1 MRVSVKLPKSNSKSS
16 GFTFTIH
23 YEALN
28 KIRSMP
34 LDRSCENNAVLM
46 HINKSQ
52 ISLSKNTV
60 FTMIALHSVGP
71 TLISVFAATIA
82 DAAIVEYNWTLR
94 PVRASPKDTSFSVD
108 CNLNRLML
116 LINDEYPGPTLR
128 AQVNDTIRIN
138 LVNEDPSQSFSL
150 HHHGLHMFGQPY
162 YDGTASASQC
172 AANVLQTQVYE
183 FTVNEAGT
191 HYWHG
196 HMAMERGDG
205 YEGAI
210 IVTDPNDMRETELEA
225 TYDEEEVIFLQD
237 WYHLDGPALR
247 AGLDAIPFIWIG
259 DPQSFVINGGGLY
272 LRCFENTTVDPSLC
286 ANNCSIDNYIR
297 TIDVESGKTYRLRII
312 GGQTLIGVNFAI
324 SDHNMTI
331 VEVEGTLCEPFEVSS
346 LDVMPG
352 QRFSALVTMDK
363 DPDSYWATTSVRYR
377 SSGPYGGIIFRY
389 KGAPET
395 NLTLNGP
402 FPDHPLWNETEPT
415 EVLERNL
422 VTKNID
428 SYPDHDVLSA
438 DENAIRRFVLV
449 TTQATDQASGM
460 LRWAVNNVTYVMP
473 PKPFIFS
480 AYEACNVEGAA
491 PWPET
496 IVPGS
501 VVLPEAPPNPWNYTE
516 PVHES
521 VGSYNKESEPSMI
534 PAVEGEIIEVIL
546 QNARALNNV
555 SEMHPWH
562 LHGYSFY
569 VIGRGNGVYDKE
581 NDMSSYNLENPI
593 RRDTVTLLPLGWTA
607 IRFRATNVG
616 VWTFH
621 CTMTAHLLMGM
632 ETLLVVSPDRLE
644 SPPPGSRACI
654 ETSLAY
660 DESNTS
666 SGVSFLTSFTYHQVD
681 GANISE
687 NLPPCLCFVQTTIEA
702 STTTQVRVV
711 TFRFFLSKYCLL
723 VFGNSDI
730 MTVP

>member
-1 MRVSVKLPKSNSKSS
+1 MRVSVKLLKSYSKSS
-16 GFTFTIH
+16 GFTFIIH

-60 FTMIALHSVGP
+60 FTMIALHYVGP

-94 PVRASPKDTSFSVD
+94 PVRASSKDTSFSVD

-237 WYHLDGPALR
+237 WYHLDGPLSVQDLMQFLSF
-247 AGLDAIPFIWIG
+247 GLGILNLLSSMEEGCIF
-259 DPQSFVINGGGLY
+259 
-272 LRCFENTTVDPSLC
+272 
-286 ANNCSIDNYIR
+286 
-297 TIDVESGKTYRLRII
+297 GKTYRLRII

-666 SGVSFLTSFTYHQVD
+666 SG
-681 GANISE
+681 
-687 NLPPCLCFVQTTIEA
+687 TTIEA
-702 STTTQVRVV
+702 STTTQA
-711 TFRFFLSKYCLL
+711 
-723 VFGNSDI
+723 NSDDPYNSDFED
-730 MTVP
+730 TVTSGSLFKGSAILIIIASILGYSHFD